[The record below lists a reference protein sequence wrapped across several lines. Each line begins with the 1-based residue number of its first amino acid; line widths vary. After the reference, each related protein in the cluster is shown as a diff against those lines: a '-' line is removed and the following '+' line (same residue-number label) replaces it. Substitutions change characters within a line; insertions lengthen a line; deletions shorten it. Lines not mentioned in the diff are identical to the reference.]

1 MCEELHGCKK
11 LGEYGC
17 DAFDR
22 CRMVWMIFSG
32 FLSFLIFLLTCV
44 SLGGAS
50 ENDTNVEN
58 CNWAYAQ
65 YALNDQTLTAYVG
78 LKRFV
83 VAEGTV
89 GSTTS
94 TAANGFNWKD
104 CNGAE
109 DFCNNCEFA
118 GESTLKAIA
127 LAFILSIPPIITSF
141 IRVNKDQDTNVN
153 KMVTTIC
160 CSLGILLYMIS
171 MGQFGKLCY
180 QKLPADKN
188 YIFGPGFGA
197 ATACFVFQIF
207 VLIIHVSTPV
217 RKANISLAK
226 EEDNT
231 HEDEDD
237 NQA

>member
-17 DAFDR
+17 D
-22 CRMVWMIFSG
+22 IFHKWRIFFMLISA

-44 SLGGAS
+44 SLAGAS
-50 ENDTNVEN
+50 EDDTNVEN
-58 CNWAYAQ
+58 CNWAYAE
-65 YALNDQTLTAYVG
+65 YTEDSKDYTAYVG

-83 VAEGTV
+83 VSNGNV
-89 GSTTS
+89 DSSSSTTS
-94 TAANGFNWKD
+94 NGFNWAD
-104 CNGAE
+104 CSDSVY
-109 DFCNNCEFA
+109 DFCSDCEFA
-118 GESTLKAIA
+118 GDSTLKATA
-127 LAFILSIPPIITSF
+127 LAFIVSIPPVITSF
-141 IRVNKDQDTNVN
+141 IRISAANDTNAN
-153 KMVTTIC
+153 KMSTTIF

-180 QKLPADKN
+180 EKLPSDRN

-197 ATACFVFQIF
+197 AAACFVFQIF

-217 RKANISLAK
+217 RKGEVALAK
-226 EEDNT
+226 EEDNQD
-231 HEDEDD
+231 DED